1 MLGKMQDWDLLV
13 TNVIDHAAR
22 EAPTREIVTHWAD
35 GSETRTDWTGIR
47 RDALKMAQA
56 LEALGIKKGDRVASL
71 AMNHA
76 RHLVSWYGVAG
87 MGGVLHTINPRLF
100 EDQLEYI
107 ANHAEDRVLI
117 YDAAFQP
124 IVDKMRSKWTSI
136 EHYICY
142 DPPEGSDA
150 LGFEEWIGAQDGDY
164 HWATID
170 ERDPCMLCYTSG
182 TTGNPKGVLYE
193 HRSTVLHALAAIQPA
208 AFAFDASSVMLPVVP
223 MFHAASWGLPFAGAM
238 AGIKFVFS
246 AVNEPAVLCDLMER
260 ENVTDSA
267 GVPTVWLATFQYCD
281 ANDRPLPKLRAA
293 TIGGS
298 AAPKFMIRRLMEAG
312 IRVQHAWG
320 MTETSPLGTVGGP
333 TWDWDQLT
341 LDQKVDKAAMQGRPV
356 FGVEL
361 RTVDLDDPSKV
372 LPRDGEA
379 SGALQI
385 RGPWVI
391 RRYFKADE
399 DALTPDGWF
408 DTGDVAILHPDGT
421 MQITDRTKD
430 VIKSGGEWI
439 SSVELENAAAG
450 HPAIAEAAAIG
461 MYHPKWDERP
471 VLFCI
476 RKEGQQ
482 VTGEELIDFLKDH
495 VAKWWLPDAVEF
507 VDDIPHTATG
517 KISKKDL
524 RDRFADYQL
533 PEAKAAAAP
542 ESGAAEP
549 AMADASPSPA
559 TEVQN
564 GDVPDGGDSQKRGI
578 FSRMLGKD

>member
-107 ANHAEDRVLI
+107 ANHAEDRVLL

-372 LPRDGEA
+372 LPRDGES
-379 SGALQI
+379 SGALHI
-385 RGPWVI
+385 RGPWVVK
-391 RRYFKADE
+391 RYFKAEE
-399 DALTPDGWF
+399 DAIDADGWF
-408 DTGDVAILHPDGT
+408 NTGDVAILHPDGT

-533 PEAKAAAAP
+533 PEAKAATAP

-564 GDVPDGGDSQKRGI
+564 GDAPDGGDGQKRGI